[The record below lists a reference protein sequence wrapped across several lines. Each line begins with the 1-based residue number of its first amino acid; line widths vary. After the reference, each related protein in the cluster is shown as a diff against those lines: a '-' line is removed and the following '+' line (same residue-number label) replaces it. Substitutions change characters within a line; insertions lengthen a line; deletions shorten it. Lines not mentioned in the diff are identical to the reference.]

1 VLGATRERAGSVCAV
16 PPVLAM
22 RAAVISETGHRENNE
37 DAVFGSPRLLAVAD
51 GVGGEVAGEVASRV
65 AIDRLVSLVTRPL
78 DRALEQELADAVAD
92 ANSALGSVIARRPQ
106 LAGMST
112 TLTALALSDD
122 GHYLVANVGDSR
134 SYLFR
139 DGGLRRL
146 TRDQSLV
153 QALIDRGALTETEAR
168 SHPQRSVVLEALDGA
183 DRPPPAI
190 ETVEARDGDRLLL
203 CSDGVSDYVDD
214 DDLAAALA
222 GAERD
227 AVAAELARLAL
238 ARGSRDNVSAVVA
251 DVAPADDQAEGWLG
265 VVPSGVAD

>member
-1 VLGATRERAGSVCAV
+1 MCVV

-65 AIDRLVSLVTRPL
+65 AIDKLVSLTTRRL
-78 DRALEQELADAVAD
+78 ERALEEELAAAVVD
-92 ANSALGSVIARRPQ
+92 ANSALGFVIESRPQ

-112 TLTALALSDD
+112 TLTAVALSND

-134 SYLFR
+134 TYLLR
-139 DGGLRRL
+139 DGALRRL

-153 QALIDRGALTETEAR
+153 QALIDRGSLTEDEAR
-168 SHPQRSVVLEALDGA
+168 SHPQRSVVLQALDGG
-183 DRPPPAI
+183 DRPRPTI
-190 ETVEARDGDRLLL
+190 ETIEARDGDRLLL

-214 DDLAAALA
+214 DDLAVALA
-222 GAERD
+222 DADRE
-227 AVAAELARLAL
+227 AVAAGLARLAL

-251 DVAPADDQAEGWLG
+251 DVVVSDDEAEGWLD
-265 VVPSGVAD
+265 VLPSGVAG